1 MTFGETL
8 KKYRNSLELS
18 VNKLSKLS
26 NVSVGYISKIEN
38 GQRKFPS
45 DRIIFLLLVG
55 FKNSKLNDQSKSTE
69 EVNNEI
75 KEILYELLSAEDS
88 EVYKEDFET
97 IYNNFITFYEDM
109 HNKVGN
115 KDERNKKKTIFVY
128 EDDEKEKHSV
138 NLEKPIND
146 IAFHLKDNANQKFY
160 NGVILN
166 DYDKN
171 MINEI
176 INSFLVTKLSQE
188 QVDLSEDIEQ
198 LQKDFNDFRKESM
211 LNKKQLKMFAIQ
223 NNIQSLKNKI
233 NKGEL

>member
-1 MTFGETL
+1 MKFSKLL
-8 KKYRNSLELS
+8 KDIRLQENIS
-18 VNKLSKLS
+18 VNNLSKLS
-26 NVSVGYISKIEN
+26 GVSNAYISKLEN
-38 GQRKFPS
+38 NKRKFPTT
-45 DRIIFLLLVG
+45 RTLFLLLVG
-55 FKNSKLNDQSKSTE
+55 FKNSKINDQSKSKQDIDS
-69 EVNNEI
+69 EI
-75 KEILYELLSAEDS
+75 KDIL
-88 EVYKEDFET
+88 
-97 IYNNFITFYEDM
+97 NNFITAEDSDIDNEELENLYNDFNTFYEDL

-115 KDERNKKKTIFVY
+115 KDERNKNKNIFAY
-128 EDDEKEKHSV
+128 EDDKKTLQLI

-146 IAFHLKDNANQKFY
+146 IAFHLKDSENQKFY

-223 NNIQSLKNKI
+223 NNIQSLKK
-233 NKGEL
+233 KK

>member
-1 MTFGETL
+1 MKFSKLL
-8 KKYRNSLELS
+8 KDIRLQENIS
-18 VNKLSKLS
+18 VNNLSKLS
-26 NVSVGYISKIEN
+26 GVSNAYISKLEN
-38 GQRKFPS
+38 NKRKFPTTKTL
-45 DRIIFLLLVG
+45 FLLLVG
-55 FKNSKLNDQSKSTE
+55 FKNSKINDQSKSKQD
-69 EVNNEI
+69 VDSEI
-75 KEILYELLSAEDS
+75 KDIL
-88 EVYKEDFET
+88 
-97 IYNNFITFYEDM
+97 NNFITAEDSDIDNEELENLYNDFNTFYEDL

-115 KDERNKKKTIFVY
+115 KDERNKNKNIFVY

-188 QVDLSEDIEQ
+188 QVELSEDIEQ
-198 LQKDFNDFRKESM
+198 LQKDFDDFRKESM
-211 LNKKQLKMFAIQ
+211 LNKKQLKMFAIH

-233 NKGEL
+233 NKWES

>member
-1 MTFGETL
+1 MKFSKLL
-8 KKYRNSLELS
+8 KDIRLQENIS
-18 VNKLSKLS
+18 VNNLSKLS
-26 NVSVGYISKIEN
+26 GVSNAYISKLEN
-38 GQRKFPS
+38 NKRKFPTT
-45 DRIIFLLLVG
+45 RTLFLLLVG
-55 FKNSKLNDQSKSTE
+55 FKNSKINDQSKSKQDIDS
-69 EVNNEI
+69 EI
-75 KEILYELLSAEDS
+75 KDIL
-88 EVYKEDFET
+88 
-97 IYNNFITFYEDM
+97 NNFITAEDSDIDNEELENLYNDFNTFYEDL

-115 KDERNKKKTIFVY
+115 KDERNKNKNIFEY
-128 EDDEKEKHSV
+128 EDDEKEKHFV

-146 IAFHLKDNANQKFY
+146 IAFHLKDSENQKFY

-188 QVDLSEDIEQ
+188 QVDISEDIEQ

-223 NNIQSLKNKI
+223 NNIQSLKK
-233 NKGEL
+233 KK